1 MRIAWVSILKWMNG
15 PSSEISLAVRPSRTI
30 KTDKL
35 LASKK
40 NKTAGYRTVKG
51 KAAGNSMRGE
61 LPLAFEM

>member
-1 MRIAWVSILKWMNG
+1 MNG